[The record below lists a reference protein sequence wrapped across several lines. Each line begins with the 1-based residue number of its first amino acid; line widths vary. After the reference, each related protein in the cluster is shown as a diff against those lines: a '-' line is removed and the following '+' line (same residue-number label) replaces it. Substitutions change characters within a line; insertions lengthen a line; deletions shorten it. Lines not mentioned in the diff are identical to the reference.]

1 MSNLSCSSCCEH
13 KHTQE
18 RGPSLTPYGDRFP
31 LKVDSIVL
39 MLKSRYLKKPQ
50 IAHNAIKTGFSDM
63 GLGGAWGRIY
73 PALCLRDGI
82 TQDSDCS
89 VPMTDD

>member
-1 MSNLSCSSCCEH
+1 MNTSKLG
-13 KHTQE
+13 KRAVTDAV
-18 RGPSLTPYGDRFP
+18 LYGDRFL

-39 MLKSRYLKKPQ
+39 MLKSRYFD
-50 IAHNAIKTGFSDM
+50 ASERIKTGFSD
-63 GLGGAWGRIY
+63 GGAWGRIY